1 MKLGRRNFTSGLVV
15 GGATVGAASTVYQ
28 YLSRR
33 PRAPRELLVSVAS
46 QMQGVHGFYK
56 ADPSWNPASAIET
69 ESRLLKRL
77 EAVPGA
83 FDSEEMLLTTLQAI
97 MHAEI
102 NDGKTSV
109 LNQLV
114 LSQTEADLILIA
126 TLYAPAAKNV
136 TTTDNAK
143 NEFAVNPKF
152 GPRNTVVG
160 QVFNEQPD
168 GHGGIWVVTDKALPA
183 TTKIEFAGQAIK
195 TTWRSNVVTGA
206 VYGDLLNKVI
216 STTGEFE
223 VALLNTET
231 GGRQVIGS
239 MEIQKRPP
247 PAITEDGEDSTVFCE
262 IGRVQMGQLD
272 DKSILS
278 IKTRCAPR
286 GARILIGD
294 SSIETKF
301 NHSAITADLTDIV
314 SSNAENPW
322 RLFDPISGDTIIL
335 PALN

>member
-15 GGATVGAASTVYQ
+15 GGATVGTASALYHI
-28 YLSRR
+28 LSPAVRS
-33 PRAPRELLVSVAS
+33 PRELLISVVS
-46 QMQGVHGFYK
+46 QMQGVQGFYK
-56 ADPSWNPASAIET
+56 ADPRWSPASAIET

-83 FDSEEMLLTTLQAI
+83 FDSEEMLMTTLQAV

-102 NDGKTSV
+102 KDGNTSV

-114 LSQTEADLILIA
+114 LSQTEADLILLA
-126 TLYAPAAKNV
+126 TLYAPAVKNV
-136 TTTDNAK
+136 TTTDNGK

-152 GPRNTVVG
+152 GPRKTVVG

-183 TTKIEFAGQAIK
+183 TTKIEIAGQAIK

-216 STTGEFE
+216 SMTGEYE
-223 VALLNTET
+223 VALLNTKT

-262 IGRVQMGQLD
+262 IERVQMGQLD
-272 DKSILS
+272 DKSILT
-278 IKTRCAPR
+278 IQTRCAPR

-294 SSIETKF
+294 SSIGTKF
-301 NHSAITADLTDIV
+301 NHSTLTADLTDIV
-314 SSNAENPW
+314 SSNAQNPW
-322 RLFDPISGDTIIL
+322 RLFDPISGDMIIL

>member
-15 GGATVGAASTVYQ
+15 GAATVGSATALYQMLSPTLST
-28 YLSRR
+28 
-33 PRAPRELLVSVAS
+33 PRELLISVAS

-56 ADPSWNPASAIET
+56 ADPSWGPASAIET

-83 FDSEEMLLTTLQAI
+83 FDSEKMLMTTLQAV

-102 NDGKTSV
+102 KDGKTSV

-114 LSQTEADLILIA
+114 LSQTEADLILLA
-126 TLYAPAAKNV
+126 TLYAPAVKNV
-136 TTTDNAK
+136 TMADNAR

-183 TTKIEFAGQAIK
+183 TTKIEIAGQAIK
-195 TTWRSNVVTGA
+195 TTWKSNVVTGA
-206 VYGDLLNKVI
+206 VYGDLLNRVI
-216 STTGEFE
+216 SITGEYE

-247 PAITEDGEDSTVFCE
+247 PAVTEDGEDSTVFCE
-262 IGRVQMGQLD
+262 IEHVQMGQLD
-272 DKSILS
+272 DKPILT
-278 IKTRCAPR
+278 IQTRCAPR

-301 NHSAITADLTDIV
+301 NHSAITANLTDIV
-314 SSNAENPW
+314 SSNAQNPW

-335 PALN
+335 PTLN

>member
-15 GGATVGAASTVYQ
+15 GGATVGTASALYHI
-28 YLSRR
+28 LSPLVRS
-33 PRAPRELLVSVAS
+33 PRELLISVVS

-56 ADPSWNPASAIET
+56 ADPSWSPASAIET

-83 FDSEEMLLTTLQAI
+83 FDSEEMLMTTLQAV

-102 NDGKTSV
+102 KDGNTSV

-114 LSQTEADLILIA
+114 LSQTEADLILLA
-126 TLYAPAAKNV
+126 TLYAPAVKNV
-136 TTTDNAK
+136 TTTDNGK

-152 GPRNTVVG
+152 GPRKTVVG

-183 TTKIEFAGQAIK
+183 TTKIEIAGQAIK

-216 STTGEFE
+216 SMTGEYE
-223 VALLNTET
+223 VALLNTKT

-262 IGRVQMGQLD
+262 IERVQMGQLD
-272 DKSILS
+272 DKSILT
-278 IKTRCAPR
+278 IQTRCAPR

-294 SSIETKF
+294 SSIGTKF
-301 NHSAITADLTDIV
+301 NHSTLTADLTDIV
-314 SSNAENPW
+314 SSNAQNPW
-322 RLFDPISGDTIIL
+322 RLFDPISGDMIIL

>member
-1 MKLGRRNFTSGLVV
+1 MKLGRRNFTSGLVI
-15 GGATVGAASTVYQ
+15 GGATVGTASALYHI
-28 YLSRR
+28 LSPLVRS
-33 PRAPRELLVSVAS
+33 PRELLISVVS

-56 ADPSWNPASAIET
+56 ADPSWSPASAIET

-83 FDSEEMLLTTLQAI
+83 FDSEEMLMTTLQAV

-102 NDGKTSV
+102 KDGNTSV

-114 LSQTEADLILIA
+114 LSQTEADLILLA
-126 TLYAPAAKNV
+126 TLYAPAVKNV
-136 TTTDNAK
+136 TTTDNGK

-152 GPRNTVVG
+152 GPRKTVVG

-183 TTKIEFAGQAIK
+183 TTKIEIAGQAIK

-216 STTGEFE
+216 SMTGEYE
-223 VALLNTET
+223 VALLNTKT

-262 IGRVQMGQLD
+262 IERVQMGQLD
-272 DKSILS
+272 DKSILT
-278 IKTRCAPR
+278 IQTRCAPR

-294 SSIETKF
+294 SSIGTKF
-301 NHSAITADLTDIV
+301 NHSTLTADLTDIV
-314 SSNAENPW
+314 SSNAQNPW
-322 RLFDPISGDTIIL
+322 RLFDPISGDMIIL

>member
-15 GGATVGAASTVYQ
+15 GGATVGTASALYHI
-28 YLSRR
+28 LSPLVRS
-33 PRAPRELLVSVAS
+33 PRELLISVVS

-56 ADPSWNPASAIET
+56 ADPSWSPASAIET

-83 FDSEEMLLTTLQAI
+83 FDSEEMLMTTLQAV

-102 NDGKTSV
+102 KDGNTSV

-114 LSQTEADLILIA
+114 LSQTEADLILLA
-126 TLYAPAAKNV
+126 TLYAPAVKNV
-136 TTTDNAK
+136 TTTDNGK

-152 GPRNTVVG
+152 GPRKTVVG

-183 TTKIEFAGQAIK
+183 TTKIEIAGQAIK

-216 STTGEFE
+216 SMTGEYE
-223 VALLNTET
+223 VALLNTKT

-262 IGRVQMGQLD
+262 IERVQMGQLD
-272 DKSILS
+272 DKSILT
-278 IKTRCAPR
+278 IQTRCAPR

-294 SSIETKF
+294 SSIGTKF
-301 NHSAITADLTDIV
+301 NHSTLTADLTDIV
-314 SSNAENPW
+314 SSNAQNPW